1 VYLVPQDELPINI
14 VIPYDNMKR
23 GFSNNKVFKVYDKCN
38 LKEKNIPIEEITDTL
53 KRASELI
60 EPYRGFLAKRNFY
73 IKLALG
79 ISGAVF
85 LILAVMT
92 GMLDQGNYWGP
103 MLIVILYLV
112 IMMVVIT
119 AFKYR
124 SSYQMRM
131 SQFLLSVFCRAEN
144 NRFYL
149 KHGVEVRPGFTGKWI
164 EFTCLPNTQVDDII
178 QQMRQRFLKPCM
190 EQKAAIFD
198 KEIMA

>member
-1 VYLVPQDELPINI
+1 MHLEINEDNMLTIRNMPWLDLGELPVSYNTHKTEAFQVYLVPQDELPINI

-23 GFSNNKVFKVYDKCN
+23 GFSNNKVFKVYSKCN

-92 GMLDQGNYWGP
+92 GMLD
-103 MLIVILYLV
+103 
-112 IMMVVIT
+112 
-119 AFKYR
+119 
-124 SSYQMRM
+124 
-131 SQFLLSVFCRAEN
+131 
-144 NRFYL
+144 
-149 KHGVEVRPGFTGKWI
+149 
-164 EFTCLPNTQVDDII
+164 
-178 QQMRQRFLKPCM
+178 
-190 EQKAAIFD
+190 
-198 KEIMA
+198 